1 MVSMEKICEQDVDIL
16 TDDINCYDYP
26 ELYDQSA
33 SLRRSNILIKSRYR
47 ATMLESKM
55 LALTMYRCQQLGGR
69 SVSFNTSDLKAL
81 LHLEEN
87 NSYIYSQLKTMAAAL
102 VDHKFYVEESRQK
115 WAFYS
120 FLEAAEYENGTM
132 TLTLSEP
139 AYRYL
144 TELSSNYTAMRMP
157 ILLSYGESG
166 NGKKANR
173 QNFSLRIYEL
183 LKVNAFRLTQHRAT
197 FSCRLSLMDL
207 KLTCGIISADDP
219 GVREIIAKNPGNL
232 NVALE
237 KYVSK
242 KENSSYARWSDFER
256 RILRVAQQD
265 MSKTDILM
273 QYKPVRSGRGGRVT
287 EVIFTISRNPDYSG
301 EIKDMRPDITM
312 VERVSELVSGKLRT
326 KTILKILSVAGN
338 DIEKIE
344 RAVKVA
350 NAQKSPIKNLAG
362 FLIKAIQEEWELE
375 DLTNYVPQQYG
386 LMYEMGMQAKNK
398 KGRGRKTSKNP
409 FNNFEQNEYNFE
421 QLELELLQS
430 N

>member
-1 MVSMEKICEQDVDIL
+1 MEKLREQDVDVL
-16 TDDINCYDYP
+16 SEDNLCYDYP

-55 LALTMYRCQQLGGR
+55 LSLTMYRCQQLGGR
-69 SVSFNTSDLKAL
+69 SVRFSTSDLKVL

-87 NSYIYSQLKTMAAAL
+87 NSYIYSQLKSIAAAL

-144 TELSSNYTAMRMP
+144 TELSSSYTAMQMP
-157 ILLSYGESG
+157 LLLSYGE

-183 LKVNAFRLTQHRAT
+183 LKVHSFRLTRDKT
-197 FSCRLSLMDL
+197 SYSCKYSLTDL
-207 KLTCGIISADDP
+207 KLTCGVISADDP
-219 GVREIIAKNPGNL
+219 GVRDIIAKNPGNL
-232 NVALE
+232 NIALE

-242 KENSSYARWSDFER
+242 KENCSYSRWSDFER
-256 RILRVAQQD
+256 RILRVAQED
-265 MSKTDILM
+265 MSHTDINM
-273 QYKPVRSGRGGRVT
+273 QYRPIRSGRGGKVT
-287 EVIFTISRNPDYSG
+287 DVVFTISRNPDYNG
-301 EIKDMRPDITM
+301 EVKEIRPDITM
-312 VERVSELVSGKLRT
+312 IERVSEMVDGRLRT
-326 KTILKILSVAGN
+326 KTIMKLLSVAGN
-338 DIEKIE
+338 DMEKIE
-344 RAVKVA
+344 NAVRIA
-350 NAQKSPIKNLAG
+350 KSYKEPIKNLAG
-362 FLIKAIQEEWELE
+362 FLVKAIQEEWEME
-375 DLTNYVPQQYG
+375 GLTNYVPQQYG
-386 LMYEMGMQAKNK
+386 LMHEMGMQAKNRK
-398 KGRGRKTSKNP
+398 RKSGRPSKNP
-409 FNNFEQNEYNFE
+409 FNDFEQNEYDFE
-421 QLELELLQS
+421 QLELELLKS